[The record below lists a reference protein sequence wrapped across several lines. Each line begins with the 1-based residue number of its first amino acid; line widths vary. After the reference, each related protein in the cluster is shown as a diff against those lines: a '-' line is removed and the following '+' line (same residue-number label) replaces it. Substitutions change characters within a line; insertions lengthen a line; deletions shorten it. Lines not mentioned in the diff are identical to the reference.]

1 MNINAMNNLT
11 KSAEQMGNLLKTAT
25 KASMGL
31 NDKLIKINV
40 AEKVSNTGN
49 NIDISA

>member
-1 MNINAMNNLT
+1 MTINALDSLN

-31 NDKLIKINV
+31 NDKLLKINV
-40 AEKVSNTGN
+40 AEKVSSTGN